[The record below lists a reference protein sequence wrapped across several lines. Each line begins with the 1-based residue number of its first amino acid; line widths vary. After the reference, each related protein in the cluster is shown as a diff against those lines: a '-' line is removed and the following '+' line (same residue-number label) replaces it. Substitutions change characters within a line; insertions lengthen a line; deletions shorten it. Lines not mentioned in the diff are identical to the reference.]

1 MKRSL
6 LFLLP
11 VLHLAAC
18 YDVPERE
25 VVHDRRGSID
35 ARAIFLANCASCH
48 NPLKDATGPALNDRP
63 VAGRSDEW
71 LLHFLFE
78 REKVRGDSLL
88 QARVKKYGMECL
100 SHPKLTRR
108 EYITLITALRSAYL

>member
-6 LFLLP
+6 LVLLP

-18 YDVPERE
+18 HDVPERQ

-35 ARAIFLANCASCH
+35 ARAIFLDNCASCH
-48 NPLKDATGPALNDRP
+48 NPLKDATGPALNDRL

-78 REKVRGDSLL
+78 REKVREDSFFH
-88 QARVKKYGMECL
+88 ARVKKYGIECL
-100 SHPKLTRR
+100 SDPKLSKR
-108 EYITLITALRSAYL
+108 EYIALITSLK